1 MLRFKFCILFL
12 FAIILSYANDS
23 TTITTIKE
31 AFVDK
36 FGNLDHA
43 GDAEGERIEKEK
55 MAAIDYVPEIHGTVR
70 AKYEYCPQLDASRF
84 QVRNARFSV
93 TGNVHQM
100 VAYKAEVELSDRGQ
114 TRILDAYVRVL
125 PIKGLAFTLGQV
137 KKQFSTDNLR
147 SPHNMLFANP
157 AFIVSEFANLR
168 DVGFTA
174 GYNAKEYVPI
184 EAILGVYN
192 GNGLYDQKI
201 WKKHFDYSARLIF
214 NTCKYFAFDLN
225 WQSIKPE
232 NVRMNVFD
240 LAMRADFYGVHL
252 EAEGAYKIYQN
263 SVFKPSYG
271 FTGTAYYDIMLPKV
285 FHHLRVLGRYDMITD
300 DYDGSELI
308 KEGIGTVYPTTTSA
322 RQRITAGVTLSL
334 ADPILAELRINY
346 EKYFH
351 KDWSAVKA
359 DDQDKL
365 VIEIVARF

>member
-1 MLRFKFCILFL
+1 MRIKLVIFFLL
-12 FAIILSYANDS
+12 FAVFGFANDS
-23 TTITTIKE
+23 TQRQNTIVEKLVNT
-31 AFVDK
+31 
-36 FGNLDHA
+36 DHA
-43 GDAEGERIEKEK
+43 SDADGARIEKKK
-55 MAAIDYVPEIHGTVR
+55 MTAVDYVPEIHGTVR

-114 TRILDAYVRVL
+114 TRILDTYVRVL
-125 PIKGLAFTLGQV
+125 PVKGLALTLGQV

-184 EAILGVYN
+184 EAILGAYN

-232 NVRMNVFD
+232 NIRMNVFD

-263 SVFKPSYG
+263 NVFKPSYG

-300 DYDGSELI
+300 DYDGSKLI
-308 KEGIGTVYPTTTSA
+308 EEGVGTIYPITTSA

>member
-1 MLRFKFCILFL
+1 MKIRFIIFFFL
-12 FAIILSYANDS
+12 FTILGFANDS
-23 TTITTIKE
+23 TKH
-31 AFVDK
+31 AFVEK
-36 FGNLDHA
+36 LANTDHTSNA
-43 GDAEGERIEKEK
+43 DGIRIEKEK
-55 MAAIDYVPEIHGTVR
+55 MNAVDYVPEIHGTVR

-100 VAYKAEVELSDRGQ
+100 VAYKAELELSDRGQ
-114 TRILDAYVRVL
+114 TRILDAYVRVM
-125 PIKGLAFTLGQV
+125 PVKGLAFTLGQV

-147 SPHNMLFANP
+147 SPHNMLFANHT
-157 AFIVSEFANLR
+157 FIVSEFANLR

-214 NTCKYFAFDLN
+214 TTCKYFAFDLN
-225 WQSIKPE
+225 WQSIKSE
-232 NVRMNVFD
+232 GIRTNSYD
-240 LAMRADFYGVHL
+240 LGMRTDFYGVHL
-252 EAEGAYKIYQN
+252 EAEGLYKTYRKNDCNHQ
-263 SVFKPSYG
+263 PSYG
-271 FTGTAYYDIMLPKV
+271 FTGIAYYDIMLPKV
-285 FHHLRVLGRYDMITD
+285 FHHLRILGRYDMMSNNYECKDAIVGDMGVRTCKI
-300 DYDGSELI
+300 S
-308 KEGIGTVYPTTTSA
+308 TPT
-322 RQRITAGVTLSL
+322 RQRVIAGVTLSL
-334 ADPILAELRINY
+334 ANPILAELRINY

-351 KDWSAVKA
+351 KDWGAVKA